1 VAGRIRQEDIEEVR
15 ERTDLVKLVSQYLT
29 LRKAGHDSMVG
40 LCPFHPEKTPSFSIS
55 PAKQVFYCFGCG
67 EGGDAV
73 KFLERVE
80 TLTFP
85 EAIERLAREAGITLR
100 FEAESAADRRA
111 ASRRVALHRA
121 NAEAAEMY
129 HHMLVDGR
137 EGAEAREYVAGRGIT
152 PEATAQFQVGY
163 APMYADFLL
172 RRLSG
177 RFSPELLVEAGLAT
191 KDGGGTV
198 RDRFRG
204 RIVFP
209 IHDLSGQA
217 VGFGARLLR
226 EAEGQ
231 PKYLNTAETP
241 IYRKGKLLYNL
252 HRCKGSI
259 TRGGEVHVVEGYTDV
274 IALSLAG
281 VQAAVATC
289 GTALGEEH
297 YQLLSRFA
305 QRVVLAFDSDEA
317 GARAAMRAHGFHEA
331 FPLATRVLVL
341 PGGLD
346 PADFVEQHGADAFRR
361 AAAAAVPLVEYM
373 IDRALA
379 GRDLDTIE
387 GRADAVGAALPILAG
402 IADEIRRTEYVH
414 LLADRAGVSAT
425 SVLAELQ
432 RRAPAAPHGRGS
444 RSGAGG
450 NGKGER
456 PGAPPA
462 KPTPQQRVEWD
473 ALKLMARSDEVL
485 AALASRLSDEHFE
498 RAQHRK
504 LWRLLAEHGPDVRSL
519 VAATEDDK
527 LRTALAALATEPVDL
542 EPSTENGE
550 RLWARLE
557 EFRLKRRIDD
567 VRRRLQ
573 KLNPIRDAEYEPL
586 FGELARLTGAW
597 RRVREL
603 V

>member
-15 ERTDLVKLVSQYLT
+15 ERTDLVKVVSQYLT

-40 LCPFHPEKTPSFSIS
+40 LCPFHPEKTPSFSVS

-80 TLTFP
+80 ALTFP
-85 EAIERLAREAGITLR
+85 EAIERLAREAGVTLR

-121 NAEAAEMY
+121 NAEAAELY
-129 HHMLVDGR
+129 HHMLMEGR
-137 EGAEAREYVAGRGIT
+137 EGGEAREYVAGRGIA
-152 PEATAQFQVGY
+152 PEAASRFQVGY
-163 APMYADFLL
+163 APMYPDFLL

-209 IHDLSGQA
+209 INDLSGQA
-217 VGFGARLLR
+217 VGFGARLLK

-252 HRCKGSI
+252 HRCKGAI
-259 TRGGEVHVVEGYTDV
+259 TRGGEVYVVEGYTDV

-281 VQAAVATC
+281 VEAAVATC

-317 GARAAMRAHGFHEA
+317 GARAAMRAHAFHEA
-331 FPLATRVLVL
+331 FPVSTRVLVL

-346 PADFVEQHGADAFRR
+346 PADFVEKHGSDEFRR

-379 GRDLDTIE
+379 GRDLDAIE
-387 GRADAVGAALPILAG
+387 GRVEAVGAALPILAG
-402 IADEIRRTEYVH
+402 MADEIRRMEYVH
-414 LLADRAGVSAT
+414 LLADRAGVSAS
-425 SVLAELQ
+425 SVQAELQ
-432 RRAPAAPHGRGS
+432 RRGRVAPGGS
-444 RSGAGG
+444 PSRVGG
-450 NGKGER
+450 NGGEER

-473 ALKLMARSDEVL
+473 ALKLMARSDDVL
-485 AALASRLSDEHFE
+485 AALGPRLSDEHFE

-519 VAATEDDK
+519 VAAIEDEK

-542 EPSTENGE
+542 EPSAENGE

-573 KLNPIRDAEYEPL
+573 KLNPIRDEEYDQL

-597 RRVREL
+597 RRVRER